1 MTNIIKISGQITKN
15 GSYYLLKT
23 EDFEILIVCHSLQY
37 LEKFMGEHVTLTGR
51 LRKVKAFHVYAE
63 KIELQTDQVERLARE
78 RQERERQERER
89 RERERL
95 ETYQGAQVS
104 TSSGA
109 CQDGMTVQELF
120 QALVDNFK
128 AKNLTD

>member
-37 LEKFMGEHVTLTGR
+37 LEKFMGEHVTITGR

-63 KIELQTDQVERLARE
+63 KIELETDQLERQARE
-78 RQERERQERER
+78 RQERERQVQERLARER
-89 RERERL
+89 RERE
-95 ETYQGAQVS
+95 QGAAVS
-104 TSSGA
+104 TAGTA
-109 CQDGMTVQELF
+109 CQDNLSAQELF
-120 QALVDNFK
+120 QALAAKFRS
-128 AKNLTD
+128 KNL

>member
-1 MTNIIKISGQITKN
+1 MTNNIKISGQITKN

-37 LEKFMGEHVTLTGR
+37 LEKFMGEHVTITGR

-63 KIELQTDQVERLARE
+63 KIELETDQLERQARE

-89 RERERL
+89 QARERQARE
-95 ETYQGAQVS
+95 QGAQVS
-104 TSSGA
+104 TGAGA
-109 CQDGMTVQELF
+109 CQEKMTAQELF
-120 QALVDNFK
+120 QALANNFK
-128 AKNLTD
+128 AKNLID

>member
-37 LEKFMGEHVTLTGR
+37 LEKFLGEQVTLTGR

-63 KIELQTDQVERLARE
+63 KIELQTDQIEKQARE
-78 RQERERQERER
+78 RMERERQEKKQREENAL
-89 RERERL
+89 RESK
-95 ETYQGAQVS
+95 GAQVS
-104 TSSGA
+104 TGAGA
-109 CQDGMTVQELF
+109 CQENISAQEIF
-120 QALVDNFK
+120 QRLASQFRS
-128 AKNLTD
+128 KNLGD